1 METVGRF
8 APSPSGR
15 LHLGNLLCAL
25 LVWLS
30 ARQKDGRVL
39 LRVEDLDTARCP
51 RRYSEQMERDLQ
63 WLGLDW
69 DIGPGRDNGTGP
81 YYQSQRTEIYQA
93 ALETL
98 RERYAA
104 ELEPA
109 PLPEEPSEPAAEP
122 DPQEPEIPAE
132 IPEVPEEYRGT
143 VTELTMTGEDSP
155 AYVRWD
161 NIWIRNYTKLTA
173 AEVQKVLATPNR
185 VTLNPKEKGPQ
196 LLLFHTHATESYEL
210 YDSPYFDTRNTW
222 RDTDNQ
228 NNMVAVGDV
237 LASGLEQAGLA
248 VLHDA
253 TQHDNPAYTGAYIRS
268 TETIKSYQKNYPG
281 LRVLLDIHRDAI
293 LYSDTSIAKTAAVIN
308 GKKAAQ
314 LMIIAPYDD
323 GTLDLPNW
331 RENFRFAAALAAAIE
346 EKYPGLCRP
355 IFFCSRSYNYACSDG
370 ALLLEFGTNGN
381 TMEEAQYT
389 AELIAPVIA
398 EVISG
403 RAE

>member
-1 METVGRF
+1 MKKRR
-8 APSPSGR
+8 PSPLLRGGLMILSIGAVTLLWPR
-15 LHLGNLLCAL
+15 LEPAAVAL
-25 LVWLS
+25 L
-30 ARQKDGRVL
+30 QKAALFTTVL
-39 LRVEDLDTARCP
+39 DMPA
-51 RRYSEQMERDLQ
+51 
-63 WLGLDW
+63 G
-69 DIGPGRDNGTGP
+69 
-81 YYQSQRTEIYQA
+81 

-122 DPQEPEIPAE
+122 GPQEPEIPAE

-161 NIWIRNYTKLTA
+161 NIWIRNYTKLTS

-293 LYSDTSIAKTAAVIN
+293 LYSDTSIAKTVAVIN

-323 GTLDLPNW
+323 GTLNLPSW

>member
-1 METVGRF
+1 MKKRR
-8 APSPSGR
+8 PSP
-15 LHLGNLLCAL
+15 LLRGGLMMLSIGAVAL
-25 LVWLS
+25 LWPRLEPTAVALL
-30 ARQKDGRVL
+30 QKAALFTTVL
-39 LRVEDLDTARCP
+39 DMPA
-51 RRYSEQMERDLQ
+51 
-63 WLGLDW
+63 G
-69 DIGPGRDNGTGP
+69 
-81 YYQSQRTEIYQA
+81 

-109 PLPEEPSEPAAEP
+109 PLPEEPLEPAAEP

-293 LYSDTSIAKTAAVIN
+293 LYSDTSIAKTVAVIN

-323 GTLDLPNW
+323 GTLDLPSW

>member
-1 METVGRF
+1 MLKLLRCEF
-8 APSPSGR
+8 AKLKRKPLFFAASAISALIPLGCALFLPEMQEFSSGAEAVDR
-15 LHLGNLLCAL
+15 LMSTLFQLSAYLLLMPAVVVLASNLLFEEQDNDTLKNLMTVPVSKPAL
-25 LVWLS
+25 
-30 ARQKDGRVL
+30 
-39 LRVEDLDTARCP
+39 
-51 RRYSEQMERDLQ
+51 
-63 WLGLDW
+63 
-69 DIGPGRDNGTGP
+69 
-81 YYQSQRTEIYQA
+81 
-93 ALETL
+93 AL
-98 RERYAA
+98 AK
-104 ELEPA
+104 
-109 PLPEEPSEPAAEP
+109 
-122 DPQEPEIPAE
+122 
-132 IPEVPEEYRGT
+132 
-143 VTELTMTGEDSP
+143 MT
-155 AYVRWD
+155 
-161 NIWIRNYTKLTA
+161 
-173 AEVQKVLATPNR
+173 
-185 VTLNPKEKGPQ
+185 
-196 LLLFHTHATESYEL
+196 LLFLFSIA
-210 YDSPYFDTRNTW
+210 F
-222 RDTDNQ
+222 
-228 NNMVAVGDV
+228 MAVGGLVNLAIV
-237 LASGLEQAGLA
+237 LASGLEKAGLA

-293 LYSDTSIAKTAAVIN
+293 LYSDTSIAKTVAVIN

-323 GTLDLPNW
+323 GTLDLPSW

>member
-1 METVGRF
+1 MKKRR
-8 APSPSGR
+8 PSPLLRGGLMMLSIGAVTLLWPR
-15 LHLGNLLCAL
+15 LEPAAVAL
-25 LVWLS
+25 L
-30 ARQKDGRVL
+30 QKAALFTTVL
-39 LRVEDLDTARCP
+39 DMPA
-51 RRYSEQMERDLQ
+51 
-63 WLGLDW
+63 G
-69 DIGPGRDNGTGP
+69 
-81 YYQSQRTEIYQA
+81 

-237 LASGLEQAGLA
+237 LASGLEP
-248 VLHDA
+248 VS
-253 TQHDNPAYTGAYIRS
+253 YTH
-268 TETIKSYQKNYPG
+268 
-281 LRVLLDIHRDAI
+281 LDVYKRQ
-293 LYSDTSIAKTAAVIN
+293 
-308 GKKAAQ
+308 G
-314 LMIIAPYDD
+314 
-323 GTLDLPNW
+323 
-331 RENFRFAAALAAAIE
+331 
-346 EKYPGLCRP
+346 
-355 IFFCSRSYNYACSDG
+355 
-370 ALLLEFGTNGN
+370 
-381 TMEEAQYT
+381 
-389 AELIAPVIA
+389 
-398 EVISG
+398 
-403 RAE
+403 